1 MSVHI
6 LNFDLQPSLQNKH
19 IRVRFEGVEKA
30 FFVWLNGHF
39 LGYAEDSFTP
49 SEFDL
54 TPFIKKKSQ

>member
-30 FFVWLNGHF
+30 F
-39 LGYAEDSFTP
+39 SFGLMDI
-49 SEFDL
+49 F
-54 TPFIKKKSQ
+54 